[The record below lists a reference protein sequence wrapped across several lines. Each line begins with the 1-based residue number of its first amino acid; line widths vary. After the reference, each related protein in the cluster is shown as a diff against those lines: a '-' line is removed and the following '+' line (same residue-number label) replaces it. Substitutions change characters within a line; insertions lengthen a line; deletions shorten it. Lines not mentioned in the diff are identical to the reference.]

1 MNVTWENFQMTEGIV
16 GLFVGWCSC
25 SSNNRAEAAVVD
37 HYFSSP
43 AENIAVLVCL
53 WIPGNRL
60 MIVL

>member
-1 MNVTWENFQMTEGIV
+1 MTEGIV
-16 GLFVGWCSC
+16 GLIVGWCSC

-37 HYFSSP
+37 HCFSSP